1 MVHLS
6 VCVVCCTGSTAV
18 ATQVGVGAL
27 GEAIALI
34 CCSRWPKRCCTRWST
49 VCYKETRVSDCS
61 GLNQLLHGVSALKLT
76 CIIEIRWSSHT
87 HASPL
92 ISIAVVWSNK
102 RSLLICFALVLILI
116 LDLTLGFFE
125 LRIGLGVLII
135 IASHWWRDSLVGGRV
150 DGSGCRWVLLGSHR
164 CAGVGNR
171 HGWGQSSSSGGA

>member
-18 ATQVGVGAL
+18 AAQVGVGAL

-34 CCSRWPKRCCTRWST
+34 CCSRWPECCCTRWPT

-102 RSLLICFALVLILI
+102 RSLLICCFALVLILI

-125 LRIGLGVLII
+125 L
-135 IASHWWRDSLVGGRV
+135 
-150 DGSGCRWVLLGSHR
+150 
-164 CAGVGNR
+164 
-171 HGWGQSSSSGGA
+171 